1 MFFVVVPNE
10 LGDQEP
16 EFDFDMTLNGTTV
29 TNDTIVVNGLLL
41 SGSENG
47 EVYVEVAFFEEHL
60 SASAIEKYNLNSERL
75 WAKTDALND
84 GNVFSLTLSVEDMY
98 SNTSNSQRVY
108 IKTYEGGNPDI
119 RWVNVH
125 WIEFTLAACQ
135 GLVAPDT
142 AIEAGGEFILDDNG
156 MCQWLGAWS
165 YDSVSGEWTEP
176 EPQYLATF
184 SLDVPVEVESIV
196 EDFLLVNGT
205 VLTSSHD
212 QTYIEVAFENLSFE
226 ASAVEKYDLRL
237 IHLWNRSEGLSIQSN
252 FSLGL
257 SVESLRGNITMAYN
271 IHVRAFVYGDE
282 SQQIITDE
290 DSFEIIV
297 PYLDSDDD
305 GVADDFDEFP
315 NDSNESLDSDG
326 DGVGDNS
333 DASPNDPSIWEE
345 MNQEEND
352 DSIESVPGFESWLL
366 LLALLLAARYQR
378 KLTW

>member
-1 MFFVVVPNE
+1 M
-10 LGDQEP
+10 
-16 EFDFDMTLNGTTV
+16 
-29 TNDTIVVNGLLL
+29 
-41 SGSENG
+41 
-47 EVYVEVAFFEEHL
+47 
-60 SASAIEKYNLNSERL
+60 
-75 WAKTDALND
+75 
-84 GNVFSLTLSVEDMY
+84 
-98 SNTSNSQRVY
+98 
-108 IKTYEGGNPDI
+108 
-119 RWVNVH
+119 
-125 WIEFTLAACQ
+125 
-135 GLVAPDT
+135 
-142 AIEAGGEFILDDNG
+142 
-156 MCQWLGAWS
+156 
-165 YDSVSGEWTEP
+165 SGEWTEP